1 MENFMDLLHQLG
13 FTDWPVLWAGLIKP
27 MLRLVFFIAAGLML
41 GNIIEAL
48 NWTHGVARIAAPLVR
63 MGHLRDI
70 SGASFS
76 MAFFSTI
83 TANTMLAGSYE
94 KGEISRRELV
104 FANLF
109 NSTPAFFLHLPSMFF
124 MAVPFIGDAALTYV
138 GLVLA
143 AAILRTLGTVVAGRI
158 MLPPLPEGCIT
169 CRLEEERSNSWKD
182 ALRKSWRR
190 FRQRLPHILYITMPV
205 YVLMYV
211 MNKTGGFDSLQAMME
226 GKVGV
231 LNFLNPAGISVVLM
245 HLAAEFAAALAA
257 AGQLLHAGTLT
268 ARDVVMT
275 LLVGN
280 ILSSPMRAFRHQFP
294 SYAGIFKP
302 RLALFLIAFNQ
313 VLRAASIALMAAL
326 YYWLTA

>member
-1 MENFMDLLHQLG
+1 MEQLTTLVHQLG
-13 FTDWPVLWAGLIKP
+13 LSDWAVVWPGLLKP
-27 MLRLVFFIAAGLML
+27 LLRLVSFIAAGLML

-63 MGHLRDI
+63 MGNLRDI

-76 MAFFSTI
+76 MAFFSTL

-109 NSTPAFFLHLPSMFF
+109 NSTPAFFLHLPTMFF
-124 MAVPFIGDAALTYV
+124 MAVPFIGDAAFTYV

-143 AAILRTLGTVVAGRI
+143 AAILRTLGTVAAGRI

-169 CRLEEERSNSWKD
+169 CRLEEERSSGWRE
-182 ALRKSWRR
+182 ALRKSWQRLL
-190 FRQRLPHILYITMPV
+190 QRLPRILYITIPV
-205 YVLMYV
+205 YVLIYAL
-211 MNKTGGFDSLQAMME
+211 NRTGGFTAVQRVME
-226 GKVGV
+226 DNVGA
-231 LNFLNPAGISVVLM
+231 LGFLNPAGLSVVLL

-268 ARDVVMT
+268 ARDVVLT

-302 RLALFLIAFNQ
+302 RLALFLIGFNQ
-313 VLRAASIALMAAL
+313 VLRALSIALMACL
-326 YYWLTA
+326 FYWWTM